1 MSQRGEQLLDKAIAQ
16 ARELTV
22 RPGEAEAWARET
34 MRWARVVDARSRRA
48 RWAVPALVAAVSAA
62 AIAVLL
68 WRLGPEQARG
78 PAAPAITDV
87 GERVAIAPEP
97 GARFS
102 IVESSP
108 SLTEIRVAAGGVSA
122 RLYGGAGDHR
132 LVVAAGQFRFEAT
145 GTIYTVVAPEG
156 GAPYAIVHEGTV
168 DVVDQR
174 GERSA
179 VAAGAAWPATRPAD
193 RATPERAAERLR
205 RHRAPGRA
213 ASAPPAPDKSA
224 PTAPGPAVPAPPD
237 ASADAGAEDG
247 SDEGAAGS
255 GSRIGPRPMVESSED
270 TWRRAR
276 LLRGQGNYRE
286 ALRALAPL
294 AAGRDPTW
302 APIAQLERMRIAETM
317 SDPRAVR
324 DLGAEFRA
332 RWPGHALRGEA
343 DALFCAA
350 HRQLGAAPP
359 ADCRAPAPRP

>member
-22 RPGEAEAWARET
+22 RPGEAETWARET
-34 MRWARVVDARSRRA
+34 MRWARVVDARSGRP
-48 RWAVPALVAAVSAA
+48 RWAVPALLGALSAA
-62 AIAVLL
+62 AVAAILM
-68 WRLGPEQARG
+68 WRLGPEQPGGLAS
-78 PAAPAITDV
+78 PAITDV

-108 SLTEIRVAAGGVSA
+108 SQTEIRVAAGGVTA

-132 LVVAAGQFRFEAT
+132 LVVAAGPFRFEAT
-145 GTIYTVVAPEG
+145 GTIYTVVAPEA

-168 DVVDQR
+168 DVVDER

-179 VAAGAAWPATRPAD
+179 VAAGAAWPAARPAD
-193 RATPERAAERLR
+193 RATPERAAARLR
-205 RHRAPGRA
+205 RHRAPGHA
-213 ASAPPAPDKSA
+213 ASPPPPAPTRD
-224 PTAPGPAVPAPPD
+224 PRAPGPAGPGAAD
-237 ASADAGAEDG
+237 ASADAGAADG
-247 SDEGAAGS
+247 SDGSDDGATGPAS
-255 GSRIGPRPMVESSED
+255 GSRIGPRPMLESSED

-343 DALFCAA
+343 DVLFCAA
-350 HRQLGAAPP
+350 HRQLGSAPP
-359 ADCRAPAPRP
+359 ADCR